1 MTSSKAAQPK
11 IDLEN
16 ALGALADAEERL
28 RCVALRIT
36 SRMRT
41 IAEAEEVHEI
51 NKARTAVGRARR
63 YLAEQHPQGSIS

>member
-1 MTSSKAAQPK
+1 MTSNAQPRL
-11 IDLEN
+11 DLEN

-51 NKARTAVGRARR
+51 NTARTAVSRARR
-63 YLAEQHPQGSIS
+63 YLAGQHPQGLIT